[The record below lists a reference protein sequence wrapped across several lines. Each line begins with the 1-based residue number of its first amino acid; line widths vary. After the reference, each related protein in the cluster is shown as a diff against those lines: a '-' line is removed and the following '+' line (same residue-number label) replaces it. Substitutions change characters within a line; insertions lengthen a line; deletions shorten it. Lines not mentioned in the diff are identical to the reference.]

1 MANMEFKL
9 RTHPKALYQTPYFIN
24 RSRKEHISV
33 MKICFAIFNI
43 GNLDTLKTNTNK
55 DFNKINSLN

>member
-9 RTHPKALYQTPYFIN
+9 RTHPKALYQTYSTN
-24 RSRKEHISV
+24 RSRKEQILV
-33 MKICFAIFNI
+33 MKICFAIFNL
-43 GNLDTLKTNTNK
+43 GNLDTLKTNTK